1 MLLALM
7 SIVQAIAIEKWW
19 DGLANT
25 ILEFDNSLL
34 DWLHLLMHVNTFLV
48 LIMVWAVYALNLL
61 LISWTPRVID
71 IVLPFLFIVIEF
83 FMISVTSPDPLFF
96 VLWSISIIAV
106 TNISLS
112 IFKGQRNQAKT
123 TSLDVY
129 KNIKTSKTRTAK
141 KWIVTNLIPIIS
153 TAIVLAM
160 VYFQL
165 PPIYFLIYTVIGMQG
180 PVNIWKGFSK
190 DWNYW
195 MNFREEVGLKK

>member
-1 MLLALM
+1 
-7 SIVQAIAIEKWW
+7 
-19 DGLANT
+19 
-25 ILEFDNSLL
+25 
-34 DWLHLLMHVNTFLV
+34 MHVNTFLV

-61 LISWTPRVID
+61 LISWTPRVVD

-83 FMISVTSPDPLFF
+83 FMISVIYPDPPFF
-96 VLWSISIIAV
+96 VLWAISIIVV

-112 IFKGQRNQAKT
+112 IFNGQRNQAKT

-129 KNIKTSKTRTAK
+129 KNIKTRTAK
-141 KWIVTNLIPIIS
+141 KWIATNLVPIIS

-180 PVNIWKGFSK
+180 PVGIWKGFSK

-195 MNFREEVGLKK
+195 MNFREEVDLKK